1 VYCSQIAKLI
11 QCLIHFL
18 PITLVTPLQ
27 ILVSRQPVIL
37 VLLQRSVE
45 GAIETLTISHVGDG
59 ENERMGDGK
68 GYGKGE
74 AIRKRGGENDHQ

>member
-1 VYCSQIAKLI
+1 
-11 QCLIHFL
+11 
-18 PITLVTPLQ
+18 
-27 ILVSRQPVIL
+27 